1 MTADGSMANV
11 ATTGHDQVFWLAAH
25 GGAGVS
31 TLMAA
36 TRLGS
41 DQAWKLPSRPATWPP
56 LQVVVV
62 ARSHAH
68 GIVQAQA
75 IAAKAAVG
83 EGLSLPEPYILAG
96 LALVADSPGKL
107 PKPLAE
113 LRHLITGAF
122 KKVWDVPWQEGWRQG
137 EVPSPA
143 NAPKQ
148 VNRLA
153 KELSRLT
160 AGEAVIALDEQ
171 TWAASACSST

>member
-1 MTADGSMANV
+1 MTASDSV
-11 ATTGHDQVFWLAAH
+11 AQVAKAGHEQVFWLAAH

-36 TRLGS
+36 TGLGTE
-41 DQAWKLPSRPATWPP
+41 QAWRLPGRLVALSP

-68 GIVQAQA
+68 GMVQAQA
-75 IAAKAAVG
+75 IAATAAG
-83 EGLSLPEPYILAG
+83 EGLRVPEPYVLVG

-113 LRHLITGAF
+113 LRHLISGAF
-122 KKVWDVPWQEGWRQG
+122 KKVWDVPWQESWRQG

-148 VNRLA
+148 VSRLA
-153 KELSRLT
+153 KELSRLS
-160 AGEAVIALDEQ
+160 AQGAVIALDGP
-171 TWAASACSST
+171 TRPASAYSST

>member
-1 MTADGSMANV
+1 MTADV
-11 ATTGHDQVFWLAAH
+11 ATSGHDQVFWLAAH

-36 TRLGS
+36 TGLGTE
-41 DQAWKLPSRPATWPP
+41 QAWRLPSRPATWPP

-68 GIVQAQA
+68 GLVQAQA

-83 EGLSLPEPYILAG
+83 EGLSVPEPYALAG
-96 LALVADSPGKL
+96 LALVADCPGRL
-107 PKPLAE
+107 PKALAE
-113 LRHLITGAF
+113 LRHLVIGAF
-122 KKVWDVPWQEGWRQG
+122 KRVWDVPWQEGWRQG

-153 KELSRLT
+153 KELGRL
-160 AGEAVIALDEQ
+160 AAEEAVIALDGPA
-171 TWAASACSST
+171 WPASAYSSR